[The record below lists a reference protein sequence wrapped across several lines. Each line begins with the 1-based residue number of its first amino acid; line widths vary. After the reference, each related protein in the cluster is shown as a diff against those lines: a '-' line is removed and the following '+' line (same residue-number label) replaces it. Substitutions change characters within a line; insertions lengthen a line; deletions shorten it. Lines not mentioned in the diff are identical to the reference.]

1 MGIEFNP
8 NIKPMNKV
16 EEYIKRYQAGES
28 LESFGEIPQ
37 TWKDQILLSKNETNT
52 ELVAV
57 NNLEEIKNVLE
68 SAGKDTYLFTHITA
82 PDVAR
87 NIYNTQFKYSL
98 GTGLTG
104 TMTFTGP
111 ESAYIQIQKIVS
123 GESPHRNLNGMFVL
137 AIPKKLFKESG
148 ADYKISGDSIES
160 YLIENYPSMASGEIP
175 KEFNFGY
182 FDGDNFNYRKN

>member
-1 MGIEFNP
+1 MGMELNL
-8 NIKPMNKV
+8 NSKPTNKV

-37 TWKDQILLSKNETNT
+37 SWKDQILLSKNETNP
-52 ELVAV
+52 ELVSV

-68 SAGKDTYLFTHITA
+68 SVGKENYLFTHITA
-82 PDVAR
+82 PDVAK
-87 NIYNTQFKYSL
+87 NIYNTQFVYSL

-104 TMTFTGP
+104 TMTFTGS
-111 ESAYIQIQKIVS
+111 EGARLQIQKLIS
-123 GESPHRNLNGMFVL
+123 GQSPHRNLNGMFVL

-148 ADYKISGDSIES
+148 ASYKISGDSIES
-160 YLIENYPSMASGEIP
+160 YLIENYPSMAVGEIP

-182 FDGDNFNYRKN
+182 FDGDSFNYRKN